1 MRLYISPMTE
11 PIDILKDKI
20 NTVCVENILKFRNI
34 VMDFLEENESGDL
47 VFSQN
52 YEPFTIKNNVCFIS
66 NYFDLQVSPSII
78 KKIYVYLEKLCVDE
92 LNNESS
98 ELKADIIKFLS
109 KVSQICD
116 FDFDYKPEISLC
128 DVFKMQSLKPRID
141 SFDITAALLNY
152 MSVINKYACPKCF
165 VLLNAHVFFNND
177 EIKLLFNSLK
187 YQGVFVIFLEN
198 MFSFE
203 RLDDENITII
213 DKDLCEIVAKD
224 RLV

>member
-109 KVSQICD
+109 KVS
-116 FDFDYKPEISLC
+116 
-128 DVFKMQSLKPRID
+128 
-141 SFDITAALLNY
+141 
-152 MSVINKYACPKCF
+152 
-165 VLLNAHVFFNND
+165 
-177 EIKLLFNSLK
+177 
-187 YQGVFVIFLEN
+187 
-198 MFSFE
+198 
-203 RLDDENITII
+203 
-213 DKDLCEIVAKD
+213 
-224 RLV
+224 

>member
-66 NYFDLQVSPSII
+66 NFFDLLVSPSII
-78 KKIYVYLEKLCVDE
+78 KKIYTYLEKLCVDE

-98 ELKADIIKFLS
+98 ELKAGIINFLS

-198 MFSFE
+198 MLSFE
-203 RLDDENITII
+203 KLDDENITII

-224 RLV
+224 RSV